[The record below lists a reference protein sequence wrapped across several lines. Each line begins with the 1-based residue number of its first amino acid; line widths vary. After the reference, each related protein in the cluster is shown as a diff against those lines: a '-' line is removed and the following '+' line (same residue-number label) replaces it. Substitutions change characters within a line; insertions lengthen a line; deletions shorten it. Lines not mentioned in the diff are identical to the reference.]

1 MIFFNG
7 YKIFAA
13 LSNYKE
19 NGSRCIAAL
28 WLQIILHKPY
38 NGCHWLMMVRQSSR
52 VVEDDEYLKCHFY
65 RKIGLMLLWAKIT
78 SIRKAEA
85 ETQKL
90 VVCSLIAAQNGSILS
105 TLTAPVIGTSECL
118 LIFNVFIF
126 LITLERVSMFYRW

>member
-1 MIFFNG
+1 M
-7 YKIFAA
+7 
-13 LSNYKE
+13 
-19 NGSRCIAAL
+19 
-28 WLQIILHKPY
+28 
-38 NGCHWLMMVRQSSR
+38 
-52 VVEDDEYLKCHFY
+52 VEDDEYLKCHFY